1 MFSKVAQNR
10 EAQVCTKFFFCSD
23 CAKCYFF
30 VQKCSARKAKTC
42 AFFGK
47 NCAKVLRME
56 TLAFIKI
63 YHSAFSWI
71 YFVYDLGFPTK
82 FSLNKIRSVSIK
94 IFANLDNIFDLI
106 LRKFHPFLQNFVQFH
121 LIKIE
126 IFPFCIR
133 KIVRFLTECLVFHTF
148 SVI

>member
-42 AFFGK
+42 AFFCK

-71 YFVYDLGFPTK
+71 YFVYDLGFPMK
-82 FSLNKIRSVSIK
+82 FSLNKIRENK
-94 IFANLDNIFDLI
+94 QT
-106 LRKFHPFLQNFVQFH
+106 KFVQFQS
-121 LIKIE
+121 K
-126 IFPFCIR
+126 
-133 KIVRFLTECLVFHTF
+133 FLQISTYFWQNKLFISDFLHFYFHILF
-148 SVI
+148 SVESWI